1 MIRNALTLAAA
12 AAILTAGCAG
22 PLMRS
27 DADLAQRSVVA
38 PAPTVAV
45 VLARDA
51 ALRTAPDRAAPA
63 TASLASGLQATA
75 SEQVTRGHRRVRTAD
90 GRTGWV
96 EASALAASGAAAAG
110 ASGGPGGQVR

>member
-1 MIRNALTLAAA
+1 MPRNALTLAAA

-22 PLMRS
+22 PLMRN

-38 PAPTVAV
+38 PSPTVAV
-45 VLARDA
+45 VLSRDA
-51 ALRTAPDRAAPA
+51 ALRTAPDAAAPA
-63 TASLASGLQATA
+63 TASLSSGLQATA

-96 EASALAASGAAAAG
+96 DAAALATPGAAAG
-110 ASGGPGGQVR
+110 AAGAVK

>member
-1 MIRNALTLAAA
+1 MSRHALSLAAA
-12 AAILTAGCAG
+12 AAILVAGCAG
-22 PLMRS
+22 PLMRN

-38 PAPTVAV
+38 PSPTVAV

-51 ALRTAPDRAAPA
+51 ALRTAPDAAAPA
-63 TASLASGLQATA
+63 TVKLASGAEVTA

-96 EASALAASGAAAAG
+96 EASALAAPGAAAG
-110 ASGGPGGQVR
+110 AAGAAGGQSR